1 MRFFH
6 CLRRTVLALL
16 LLLLI
21 AHEAH
26 AEAPAA
32 GVFSLFA
39 DVTPTPAVTMTP
51 APSPANVETPSP
63 TPLPSPASSETPQPP
78 LGFTLEIIGPPSAS
92 APPETPFRVLIYHTH
107 TYEAYT
113 ATNAMAYTPTEKW
126 RTSNNER
133 NVAAVGTCLAHLLE
147 DAGVEVVHDA
157 TAFEPPK
164 LSTAYE
170 RSLAM
175 LKRRSD
181 EGEKYDLYIDLHRD
195 AYCEGNG
202 PNTVEHEGESIA
214 RLLFL
219 IGKGTGQTGAGYAE
233 KPDWE
238 SNRRIAQAL
247 TNRINLQCEGL
258 CRNVSLKN
266 GRYNQHIA
274 PRCVLIE
281 VGNNYNT
288 LEEALA
294 AMPYLANAIC
304 ALADGQ
310 VE

>member
-1 MRFFH
+1 MRFFR
-6 CLRRTVLALL
+6 CLRRTLL
-16 LLLLI
+16 SLMLFLLV
-21 AHEAH
+21 AEGAY

-39 DVTPTPAVTMTP
+39 DVTPTPAATSTP
-51 APSPANVETPSP
+51 SPSPAESTPTAPPSP
-63 TPLPSPASSETPQPP
+63 TPGVTPPPP
-78 LGFTLEIIGPPSAS
+78 LGFTLEIISQTTNKAQPEAS
-92 APPETPFRVLIYHTH
+92 FRVLIYHTH

-113 ATNAMAYTPTEKW
+113 ATKEMAYTPTEKW
-126 RTSNNER
+126 RTSNSER
-133 NVAAVGTCLAHLLE
+133 NVVAVGACLASLLE
-147 DAGVEVVHDA
+147 NAGVEVVHDT

-175 LKRRSD
+175 LTQRTAG
-181 EGEKYDLYIDLHRD
+181 GEAYDLYIDMHRD

-202 PNTVEHEGESIA
+202 PNTIDHDGESLA

-266 GRYNQHIA
+266 GRYNQHVA

>member
-1 MRFFH
+1 MQFFC
-6 CLRRTVLALL
+6 CLRQTLL
-16 LLLLI
+16 SLMLFLLV
-21 AHEAH
+21 AEGAC

-39 DVTPTPAVTMTP
+39 DVTPTPAVTLSPT
-51 APSPANVETPSP
+51 PSPSTAESTPSAPLPSP
-63 TPLPSPASSETPQPP
+63 TPGATLPPP
-78 LGFTLEIIGPPSAS
+78 LGFTLEIISQTAS
-92 APPETPFRVLIYHTH
+92 EAPLEKSFRVLIYHTH

-113 ATNAMAYTPTEKW
+113 ATKDMAYTATEKW
-126 RTSNNER
+126 RTSNSER
-133 NVAAVGTCLAHLLE
+133 NVVAVGACLAGLLE
-147 DAGVEVVHDA
+147 NAGVEVVHDT

-175 LKRRSD
+175 LTQRAKD
-181 EGEKYDLYIDLHRD
+181 GEAYDLYIDLHRD

-202 PNTVEHEGESIA
+202 PNTIEHDGESLA

-266 GRYNQHIA
+266 GRYNQHVA